1 MATPPRRRESLPP
14 TEQQVAMMQLEEFRK
29 LNVTL
34 SQIAL
39 RLDHINGGIQALA
52 QKSH

>member
-1 MATPPRRRESLPP
+1 MATPPRRQPLPP

-29 LNVTL
+29 LNATL

-39 RLDHINGGIQALA
+39 HLDHINGGIQTIA